1 MNVFRMGIEEA
12 RVAANPFAHL
22 SLDQRRDLCLEVLG
36 ELGVQ
41 NVREQGH
48 ELYHS
53 CALPF
58 GNHSHGDAKASASI
72 NYEKMV
78 SGCFVCGGGGWLW
91 WIAAVQGL
99 EGSTEASKWVQE
111 RVGEANVDSLQE
123 LLQFLDDLRNP
134 TAEFHTEPPVYDPK
148 TLDKWL
154 YIHPYL
160 TEHRHIPE
168 ETILRLKV
176 GYGTLRCR
184 VDGDNFVNSDRIVI
198 PHFFD
203 GKLMGWQSRRLFN
216 SDGTAKYLSTPDM
229 PKDTTL
235 FDFRRECTDDLF
247 VVESPMTVMRHAH
260 HASLTA
266 TFGASL
272 TDRQI
277 ALLLRSK
284 AKRIVLWFDND
295 SAGWNATE
303 KVGEALMGQTV
314 PWAVQCSYEGDP
326 ADLSDEQFERVLS
339 SSVVPFS
346 LWKRPLPESLIGA
359 DDEEVRIAREGAQ
372 G

>member
-1 MNVFRMGIEEA
+1 MPPNFRLGLEEA
-12 RVAANPFAHL
+12 RVAMSPFAHL
-22 SLDQRRDLCLEVLG
+22 SLDQRRELCLDVLG
-36 ELGVQ
+36 DFGAQNIIERGRELI
-41 NVREQGH
+41 
-48 ELYHS
+48 HS
-53 CALPF
+53 CLLPF
-58 GNHSHGDAKASASI
+58 GNHSHGDAKPSASI

-78 SGCFVCGGGGWLW
+78 SGCHVCGGGGWLW

-99 EGSTEASKWVQE
+99 EGSNEASDWV
-111 RVGEANVDSLQE
+111 RSRIGDADVNSIDE
-123 LLQFLDDLRNP
+123 LMKFLDNLVAP
-134 TAEFHTEPPVYDPK
+134 IQEFVTEPPVYDPK

-154 YIHPYL
+154 FVHPYL
-160 TEHRHIPE
+160 TEHRHIPV

-176 GYGTLRCR
+176 GYGTLRVR
-184 VDGDNFVNSDRIVI
+184 GDGEQFINSDRIII
-198 PHFFD
+198 PHFFE
-203 GKLMGWQSRRLFN
+203 GKLYGWQSRRLFN

-235 FDFRRECTDDLF
+235 FDFDRQRKDDLF

-272 TDRQI
+272 TDRQV

-284 AKRIVLWFDND
+284 TKRIVLWFDND

-314 PWAVQCSYEGDP
+314 PWAVQCPYEGDP
-326 ADLSDEQFERVLS
+326 ADLTDEQFEHVMTNC
-339 SSVVPFS
+339 VVPFS
-346 LWKRPLPESLIGA
+346 LWVRPTDLIGA
-359 DDEEVRIAREGAQ
+359 DDEEVRQGAGAQ